1 MRGTRFRSA
10 ACSRGRRPSLPATAL
25 GNSDTLFFFAVNRKP
40 TWFGRLCCK
49 LRRLWLGQQVPS
61 PQQWERSSALF
72 MDLGAQVLWPA
83 WCGECVLTRNHCFIV
98 YRLASPVH
106 ALTRIHG
113 DWAVAAQDQ

>member
-1 MRGTRFRSA
+1 
-10 ACSRGRRPSLPATAL
+10 
-25 GNSDTLFFFAVNRKP
+25 
-40 TWFGRLCCK
+40 
-49 LRRLWLGQQVPS
+49 
-61 PQQWERSSALF
+61 